1 MPIPSPLR
9 NTYKDLDKNKS
20 IINIK
25 ICIFQNKHSPLFGQN
40 QVEMILPD
48 LRLLHDTESLNHL
61 CVLILAIVWYFLTF
75 CLQQYEFALE
85 QDQLLKKYNRIGQKF
100 DNWSKLPGN
109 FFGYRMFDLKT
120 SINLDKKVIST
131 RIDEK
136 FDGTYKSSVDQQ
148 MPDG

>member
-1 MPIPSPLR
+1 
-9 NTYKDLDKNKS
+9 
-20 IINIK
+20 
-25 ICIFQNKHSPLFGQN
+25 
-40 QVEMILPD
+40 
-48 LRLLHDTESLNHL
+48 
-61 CVLILAIVWYFLTF
+61 
-75 CLQQYEFALE
+75 
-85 QDQLLKKYNRIGQKF
+85 LKKYNRIGQKF